1 MLRRATNNEVMGK
14 NRQSR
19 NVTAGAQTQAA
30 ASKGS
35 ISNFQK
41 RQVAAATGGEGMDM
55 AAKWDPFG
63 ANHYS
68 EESNP
73 WAGFFGQP
81 AHPWKTSSYQ
91 KVFLKPPL
99 FIFFDTSPKKIV
111 RQIQLQLARGV

>member
-1 MLRRATNNEVMGK
+1 M
-14 NRQSR
+14 
-19 NVTAGAQTQAA
+19 TAAAQPQ
-30 ASKGS
+30 ASKGA

-68 EESNP
+68 EETNP

-91 KVFLKPPL
+91 KVCTTEPRSL
-99 FIFFDTSPKKIV
+99 FPAHECSFFAKQTKIV
-111 RQIQLQLARGV
+111 RQVQLQFARGV